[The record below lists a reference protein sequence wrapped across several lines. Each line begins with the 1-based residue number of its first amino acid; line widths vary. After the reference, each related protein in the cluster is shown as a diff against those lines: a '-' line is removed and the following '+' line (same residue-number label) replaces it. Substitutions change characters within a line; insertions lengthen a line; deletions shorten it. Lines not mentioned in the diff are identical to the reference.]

1 MSFANRLP
9 RVPSTLACAIGLAL
23 GGNVHAVEPLE
34 QHDIVLLQPGT
45 LIEKR
50 VEGGA
55 DAMADYLKRLGEAAT
70 AAMRD
75 NPQQIPSA
83 GFIVVAL
90 RPEGRAHAWFD
101 FKPALS
107 DKTTAALTRV
117 VESVPPT
124 PVKSGDIVFALRVSV
139 WGAKPPS
146 AYAPAP
152 QEWKDAAKQAG
163 RKLDV
168 DALVDQ
174 LWPQK

>member
-1 MSFANRLP
+1 MTIANRF
-9 RVPSTLACAIGLAL
+9 RSAVPALACAIGLAL
-23 GGNVHAVEPLE
+23 NGNAYAVEPLE

-50 VEGGA
+50 VDGGA

-70 AAMRD
+70 TAMRD

-90 RPEGRAHAWFD
+90 RPEGKTHAWFD
-101 FKPALS
+101 FKPSLS
-107 DKTTAALTRV
+107 EKTTAALSHA

-124 PVKSGDIVFALRVSV
+124 PVKSGDVVFALRVSI
-139 WGAKPPS
+139 WGAKPPT

-163 RKLDV
+163 HKLDV

-174 LWPQK
+174 LWPR

>member
-1 MSFANRLP
+1 MIFANRIRPALLA
-9 RVPSTLACAIGLAL
+9 LACAGLLAV
-23 GGNVHAVEPLE
+23 GNAAQAVEPLE

-45 LIEKR
+45 VIEKR

-70 AAMRD
+70 GALRD

-90 RPEGRAHAWFD
+90 RPEGKAHAWFD
-101 FKPALS
+101 FKPALG
-107 DKTTAALTRV
+107 DKTIAALTHV
-117 VESVPPT
+117 VETVPPT
-124 PVKSGDIVFALRVSV
+124 PVKNGDIVFALRVSV
-139 WGAKPPS
+139 WGAKPPT

-163 RKLDV
+163 HKLDV

-174 LWPQK
+174 LWPR

>member
-1 MSFANRLP
+1 MTLANRF
-9 RVPSTLACAIGLAL
+9 RCAVAALACAL
-23 GGNVHAVEPLE
+23 GFVPGGKAYAVEPLE

-45 LIEKR
+45 VIEKR
-50 VEGGA
+50 VDGGA

-70 AAMRD
+70 TAMRD

-90 RPEGRAHAWFD
+90 RPEGRTHAWFD
-101 FKPALS
+101 FKPSLS
-107 DKTTAALTRV
+107 EKTTAALSHA

-124 PVKSGDIVFALRVSV
+124 PVKSGDVVFALRVSI
-139 WGAKPPS
+139 WGAKPPT

-163 RKLDV
+163 HKLDV

-174 LWPQK
+174 LWPR